1 MIYNTITLA
10 LAMSATAS
18 AATLKSR
25 QSWDPCQNDYS
36 ACIEAGTP
44 QVACFC
50 TLAVCVGQDNARTR
64 EYCAS
69 ATASLNLPTP
79 TSIPGGCN
87 PAHPGSCPSS
97 YFQTSTASPPAFTP
111 IPGIPGGCNPAHPGS
126 CPSSYFQ
133 TTTASP
139 PAFTPIPGIPGG
151 CNPAHPGSCPSSYFQ
166 TSTKPAAATPTDDCD
181 EETPSAPAPAPAAPV
196 VPAGSNPV
204 LVPGKTW
211 TIANLTRYCSADNT
225 GCEYNFAI
233 EANGK
238 TERCTVVRQP
248 GANAATESWSN
259 QPCTAG
265 SSTTV
270 SWGYVTEP
278 APPFA
283 VITVNQGKELAWFG
297 VSNVNGGR
305 VTDGAP
311 FGSGDFGTLP
321 AGPVY
326 TYN

>member
-10 LAMSATAS
+10 LAISATAS

-69 ATASLNLPTP
+69 VTASLNLPTPTP

-133 TTTASP
+133 T
-139 PAFTPIPGIPGG
+139 
-151 CNPAHPGSCPSSYFQ
+151 
-166 TSTKPAAATPTDDCD
+166 STKPAAATPTDDCD
-181 EETPSAPAPAPAAPV
+181 EEKPSAPAPAAPAAPV

-211 TIANLTRYCSADNT
+211 TIANLTRYCGTNNS

-233 EANGK
+233 SANGK
-238 TERCTVVRQP
+238 TERCTIIGKP

-297 VSNVNGGR
+297 VANVNGGR